1 MKTKKLLV
9 LFFALALML
18 VVVACGS
25 KETEKK
31 GKDNSVQETVQN
43 EEQDDEEQQE
53 NTQVIEDED
62 EKTETKED
70 TSEDESAVNIE
81 NSNTQSTV
89 EKVTMYAKSSLNVR
103 SGAGTSHATVGNLS
117 KGQEV
122 VKVGEEN
129 GWSKIEFNGMSGYV
143 NSKYLSKEKV
153 STSTANSNAGNNNGN
168 NSTKPSASTQTGT
181 STNTKPSVTECEHW
195 YQPEFKEYTKIEHY
209 IFGCNGC
216 GYPLFT
222 IQNHDAVNLPDL
234 YSHPPYYSEK
244 LGRECT
250 GGAYH
255 SEWYY
260 QGYCALCYTEIQ
272 LRNCTV
278 FYVMGETC
286 VKNEV
291 LGAYE
296 KVETGRYPC
305 AYLKSC
311 DCGNNVLLGDGR
323 EGVGLLIIKETCKY
337 CGDVKTYPQK

>member
-9 LFFALALML
+9 LFLALVLML

-53 NTQVIEDED
+53 NTEVIEDED
-62 EKTETKED
+62 EKTDTKED

-89 EKVTMYAKSSLNVR
+89 EKVTMYAKSSVNVR
-103 SGAGTSHATVGNLS
+103 SGAGTSHAKVGSLS

-153 STSTANSNAGNNNGN
+153 STSTANSKDSN
-168 NSTKPSASTQTGT
+168 ASTNNTPNTGSAAP
-181 STNTKPSVTECEHW
+181 STPAHEHTWVTEE
-195 YQPEFKEYTKIEHY
+195 KTYTFIKTY
-209 IFGCNGC
+209 VNGCNGC

-222 IQNHDAVNLPDL
+222 ITENGGQHLENL
-234 YSHPPYYSEK
+234 YYHPPYETDRYDEP
-244 LGRECT
+244 CT
-250 GGAYH
+250 GGGFH
-255 SEWYY
+255 NESLT
-260 QGYCALCYTEIQ
+260 QGYCYFCGDSVVYRQCMWTE
-272 LRNCTV
+272 
-278 FYVMGETC
+278 MGKRCATC
-286 VKNEV
+286 EV

-296 KVETGRYPC
+296 KYEFNQNHFM
-305 AYLKSC
+305 YLDTCRCQQNWIIIRSEDGKGLILVKEYCST
-311 DCGNNVLLGDGR
+311 CGAT
-323 EGVGLLIIKETCKY
+323 KE
-337 CGDVKTYPQK
+337 